1 MKIRHCHPTY
11 KSKTA
16 FTVTPM
22 AYNLYNLPK
31 TLLDPSVK
39 EDIIQEQVNI

>member
-1 MKIRHCHPTY
+1 
-11 KSKTA
+11 
-16 FTVTPM
+16 M

-39 EDIIQEQVNI
+39 EDIRQEKVNIYLNW

>member
-1 MKIRHCHPTY
+1 
-11 KSKTA
+11 
-16 FTVTPM
+16 M

-39 EDIIQEQVNI
+39 EDIRQEQVNIYLNW